1 MVWAKSKLVQE
12 ASMRGVAVYLRGV
25 TLFVAGIV
33 VGTILMQ
40 SGAAQEKRTGLRL
53 NHVGI
58 AVNDYDKALDFYTKV
73 MGLKIAFK
81 FPPSPDGKPTTT
93 YFQISKDTF
102 LEMAPAS
109 AQVPAGFTHM
119 GIETSDI
126 KSTISQLRATGA
138 HVEDMRVSGPTKA
151 NLSNIYDPDH
161 IRMELIELTPDSL
174 HKKAEDSWK

>member
-1 MVWAKSKLVQE
+1 
-12 ASMRGVAVYLRGV
+12 MRGVAVYLRGV

-33 VGTILMQ
+33 VGSILMQ
-40 SGAAQEKRTGLRL
+40 PGAAQEKRTPLRL

-58 AVNDYDKALDFYTKV
+58 AVTDYQKSFDFYTKV
-73 MGLKIAFK
+73 MGYRVAFR

-109 AQVPAGFTHM
+109 AQVPAGITHM
-119 GIETSDI
+119 GIETPDA
-126 KSTISQLRATGA
+126 KATVMELRATGE
-138 HVEDMRVSGPTKA
+138 HVEDIRVSGPTKA

-161 IRMELIELTPDSL
+161 IRLELIELTPDSL

>member
-1 MVWAKSKLVQE
+1 MHKV
-12 ASMRGVAVYLRGV
+12 GVYLRGM

-33 VGTILMQ
+33 VGTVFMQ
-40 SGAAQEKRTGLRL
+40 PGVAQETRAPLRL

-58 AVNDYDKALDFYTKV
+58 AVTDYQKSLDFYTKV
-73 MGLKIAFK
+73 MGYKIAFR
-81 FPPSPDGKPTTT
+81 FPPGPDGKPTTT

-109 AQVPAGFTHM
+109 DKVPAGFTHM

-126 KSTISQLRATGA
+126 KSTIAQLRSGGA

-151 NLSNIYDPDH
+151 LLSNVVDPSG
-161 IRMELIELTPDSL
+161 IRSELIELTPDSL

>member
-1 MVWAKSKLVQE
+1 
-12 ASMRGVAVYLRGV
+12 MRGVGVYLRGV

-33 VGTILMQ
+33 VGSILMQ
-40 SGAAQEKRTGLRL
+40 PGIAQEKKTPLRL

-58 AVNDYDKALDFYTKV
+58 AVNDYDASLNFYTKV
-73 MGLKIAFK
+73 MGYKIAFR
-81 FPPSPDGKPTTT
+81 FPPGPDGKPTTT

-109 AQVPAGFTHM
+109 DKVPAGFTHM

-126 KSTISQLRATGA
+126 KGTIAQLRATGT

-151 NLSNIYDPDH
+151 LLSNVLDPSG
-161 IRMELIELTPDSL
+161 IRAELIELTPDSL

>member
-1 MVWAKSKLVQE
+1 MH
-12 ASMRGVAVYLRGV
+12 GVGVYLRGV

-33 VGTILMQ
+33 VGTVLMQ
-40 SGAAQEKRTGLRL
+40 PSRAQEKRTPLRL

-73 MGLKIAFK
+73 MGFKIAFK

-119 GIETSDI
+119 GIETSDA
-126 KSTISQLRATGA
+126 KATVMELRASGT
-138 HVEDMRVSGPTKA
+138 HVEDVRVSGPTKA
-151 NLSNIYDPDH
+151 NLSNVYDPDH

>member
-1 MVWAKSKLVQE
+1 MH
-12 ASMRGVAVYLRGV
+12 GVGAYLRGV

-40 SGAAQEKRTGLRL
+40 PSRAQEKRTPLRL

-58 AVNDYDKALDFYTKV
+58 AVNDYQGSYDFYTKV
-73 MGLKIAFK
+73 MGFKVAFK
-81 FPPSPDGKPTTT
+81 FPPTADGKPTTT

-109 AQVPAGFTHM
+109 EQMPAGITHM
-119 GIETSDI
+119 GIETTDA
-126 KSTISQLRATGA
+126 KATVMDLRAAGA
-138 HVEDMRVSGPTKA
+138 HVEDVRVSGPTKA
-151 NLSNIYDPDH
+151 NLSNIYGPDH
-161 IRMELIELTPDSL
+161 IRLEIIELTPDSL

>member
-1 MVWAKSKLVQE
+1 MH
-12 ASMRGVAVYLRGV
+12 GVGQYLRGA

-40 SGAAQEKRTGLRL
+40 PSRAQEKRTPLRL

-58 AVNDYDKALDFYTKV
+58 AVNDYQGSYDFYTKV
-73 MGLKIAFK
+73 MGFKVAFK
-81 FPPSPDGKPTTT
+81 FPPTADGKPTTT

-109 AQVPAGFTHM
+109 QQVPPGITHM
-119 GIETSDI
+119 GIETPDA
-126 KSTISQLRATGA
+126 KATVMDLRAAGGHA
-138 HVEDMRVSGPTKA
+138 EDVRVSGPTKA
-151 NLSNIYDPDH
+151 NLSNIYGPDR
-161 IRMELIELTPDSL
+161 IRLEIIELTPDSL

>member
-1 MVWAKSKLVQE
+1 
-12 ASMRGVAVYLRGV
+12 MRGAF
-25 TLFVAGIV
+25 LFIAGIV
-33 VGTILMQ
+33 VGLAVE
-40 SGAAQEKRTGLRL
+40 AAVAQNTSPNKGIVGL

-58 AVNDYDKALDFYTKV
+58 AVTDYQKSLDFYTKV
-73 MGLKIAFK
+73 MGYKIAFR
-81 FPPSPDGKPTTT
+81 FPPSADGKPTTT

-109 AQVPAGFTHM
+109 AQVPAGVTHM
-119 GIETSDI
+119 GIETADI
-126 KSTISQLRATGA
+126 KSTIMQLRDAGA

-151 NLSNIYDPDH
+151 NLSNIYDPDK

>member
-1 MVWAKSKLVQE
+1 
-12 ASMRGVAVYLRGV
+12 MREIAVYLRGL

-33 VGTILMQ
+33 VGTLLMQ
-40 SGAAQEKRTGLRL
+40 PSAAQEKRTPLRL

-58 AVNDYDKALDFYTKV
+58 AVSDYQKSFDFYTKV
-73 MGLKIAFK
+73 MGYHIAFK
-81 FPPSPDGKPTTT
+81 FPPNPDGKPTTT

-109 AQVPAGFTHM
+109 PQVPAGVTHM
-119 GIETSDI
+119 GIETSDM
-126 KSTISQLRATGA
+126 KSTIVQLRDTGA

-151 NLSNIYDPDH
+151 LLSNIYDPDH

>member
-1 MVWAKSKLVQE
+1 
-12 ASMRGVAVYLRGV
+12 MRGVAVYLRGV

-40 SGAAQEKRTGLRL
+40 SGAAQEKRTPLRL

-73 MGLKIAFK
+73 MGFKIAFR

-126 KSTISQLRATGA
+126 KSTITQLRGNGA